1 MQFANNENKNT
12 EITNTSDDG
21 RKKAKEYENLATIGQ
36 GAFGVAIL
44 VRRVMDG
51 LTLVIKKV
59 KVGMMTEKE
68 RTDALQEVSILS
80 KLQHPHVIAYH
91 EAFLSDGLLNIVLD
105 YADGGTLEDRIKS
118 AKKNDYKYFQV
129 NQIQCWFSQLAMGL
143 GMSFN
148 YFYIYICS
156 NFYYFFE
163 PTLTTLLLY
172 KIIRHNRLR
181 TSK

>member
-129 NQIQCWFSQLAMGL
+129 NQIQSWFTQLAMGL

-148 YFYIYICS
+148 YFYIYM
-156 NFYYFFE
+156 FEFLLFF
-163 PTLTTLLLY
+163 
-172 KIIRHNRLR
+172 
-181 TSK
+181 